1 MRGNQKCPSTKFWR
15 TRYCKKNAFE
25 YGLID
30 YIKSNLI
37 VEPQSLRPDFEELI
51 SYGPYG
57 VTLVVSGEKIVPTYI
72 GIFEPFYHGKVCQT

>member
-1 MRGNQKCPSTKFWR
+1 MDLGISHGPLEKHNEPLDF
-15 TRYCKKNAFE
+15 
-25 YGLID
+25 
-30 YIKSNLI
+30 IKSNFI
-37 VEPQSLRPDFEELI
+37 VEPESLRPDFEELI